1 MMRYARLA
9 HEFVDYI
16 PEVLEP
22 GVLYVSMKYATASHK
37 CCCGCGLEVVT
48 PFTPTDWKLTFDGEA
63 VSLRPSIGNWSLP
76 CRSHYVIENGRVVR
90 AGPWSDEQVS
100 AERERDRRA
109 KARYYGVKP
118 SWPKIEAASSDRSAL
133 TRPRSFWSSIKRWWA
148 GG

>member
-1 MMRYARLA
+1 
-9 HEFVDYI
+9 
-16 PEVLEP
+16 
-22 GVLYVSMKYATASHK
+22 
-37 CCCGCGLEVVT
+37 VT

-76 CRSHYVIENGRVVR
+76 CRSHYVIENGRVVK

-118 SWPKIEAASSDRSAL
+118 SSPKIEAASSDQSAL
-133 TRPRSFWSSIKRWWA
+133 ARARGLWSSMKQWWA
-148 GG
+148 GR